1 MMRDKIIRIHWH
13 SPIPF
18 EDVLKSE
25 LTNTQG
31 LYYITRIF
39 GTKETSLYLGI
50 ARYHNT
56 IRHRLESHRD
66 KWLHHYRGQINVRVG
81 YIIYPTNMSMDEKA
95 EIINHAESAIL
106 YDPAHKK
113 LFPENVDKRSS
124 YSYSELY
131 RIENEGDIYQLEPR
145 IRMHEQE

>member
-1 MMRDKIIRIHWH
+1 MRDKIIRIHWNP
-13 SPIPF
+13 PIPF
-18 EDVLKSE
+18 EDALKSE

-39 GTKETSLYLGI
+39 GAKETSLYLGI

-66 KWLHHYRGQINVRVG
+66 KWLHQYRGQINVRVG
-81 YIIYPTNMSMDEKA
+81 YIIYPTNISMDEKA

-106 YDPAHKK
+106 YDPAHKQ

-145 IRMHEQE
+145 IRMHDQE